1 MSKPTLKHLRVGPL
15 ELALDAPES
24 DIRPRVAKRLGIG
37 EDDLLSFRLS
47 KKSLDARGRRR
58 GKPPVFK
65 IQVEFDLE
73 ASFSSPK
80 LARLERS
87 GKLHEVDFPVTLDV
101 ERSSASR
108 SIEHAVVVGAGPA
121 GLFAALVLARNGV
134 RVTVLDRGAAVEDR
148 GRDLADFHRTRVPN
162 PESNLL
168 FGEGG
173 AGTYSDGKIYT
184 RVDDAL
190 ELPILE
196 ELVACGAP
204 AEIVYDGLAHIGT
217 DRLHKILPALRK
229 RMEAHGVEF
238 LFRTRMD
245 SLDIQDAGE
254 RKVVALQTS
263 GGELR
268 CDVCFLAPG
277 HSARDTWAMLA
288 ELGVEFEAKPFQ
300 LGLRVEHPQELIDSA
315 RWGKDPLLR
324 GLGAASYQ
332 LVSKAKQHEYGAHTF
347 CMCPGGKI
355 VASVNEAG
363 LLCTNG
369 MSNSTHSSRFA
380 NSGVVATFGPSDFGE
395 GAFAGV
401 DFQRELEVRFFEAG
415 GSDYTSPAQTVKDF
429 LRGESTGK
437 LGATSYNFGL
447 RPARV
452 DSLLPEKGRAALV
465 RGLVDF
471 DSMLP
476 GFAGPEGILCGVESR
491 SAGPVRMPRGRETR
505 VANGFSNLFP
515 VGEGAGFAGG
525 IMSAALDGARS
536 AVTCLT
542 SG

>member
-1 MSKPTLKHLRVGPL
+1 MPDLTLKHWRLGPL

-24 DIRPRVAKRLGIG
+24 DLRPRVAKRLGIA
-37 EDDLLSFRLS
+37 EDDLLSFRLA
-47 KKSLDARGRRR
+47 KKSLDARGRHR
-58 GKPPVFK
+58 GKPPVFRV
-65 IQVEFDLE
+65 QVEFDLE
-73 ASFSSPK
+73 ANFASPK

-87 GKLHEVDFPVTLDV
+87 GKIHAADFPATLDV
-101 ERSSASR
+101 ERSSES
-108 SIEHAVVVGAGPA
+108 SHIEHAVVVGAGPA

-134 RVTVLDRGAAVEDR
+134 RVTVLDRGAAVENR
-148 GRDLADFHRTRVPN
+148 GRDLSEFHSTRVPN

-190 ELPILE
+190 EHPILE
-196 ELVACGAP
+196 ELVICGAP
-204 AEIVYDGLAHIGT
+204 AAILYDGLAHIGT

-229 RMEAHGVEF
+229 RMEALGVEF
-238 LFRTRMD
+238 RFGTRMD
-245 SLDIQDAGE
+245 SLTIREGSE
-254 RKVVALQTS
+254 RQIVAVETT
-263 GGELR
+263 GGEVS
-268 CDVCFLAPG
+268 CDACFLAPG
-277 HSARDTWAMLA
+277 HSARDTWQMLA
-288 ELGVEFEAKPFQ
+288 GLGVAFESKPFQ
-300 LGLRVEHPQELIDSA
+300 LGLRVEHPQEVVDAA

-332 LVSKAKQHEYGAHTF
+332 LVCKASDTELGAHTF

-355 VASVNEAG
+355 VASVNEPG

-380 NSGVVATFGPSDFGE
+380 NSGVVTTFGPEDFGD
-395 GAFAGV
+395 GPFAGV
-401 DFQRELEVRFFEAG
+401 EFQRELEARFFEAG
-415 GSDYTSPAQTVKDF
+415 GSDYTAPAQGVRDF
-429 LRGESTGK
+429 MQGQPSKRVGDS
-437 LGATSYNFGL
+437 SYNLGL
-447 RPARV
+447 RSARL
-452 DSLLPEKGRAALV
+452 DQLLPEKGRAALV
-465 RGLVDF
+465 RGLAKF
-471 DSMLP
+471 DRQLP

-505 VANGFSNLFP
+505 LASGFSNLYP
-515 VGEGAGFAGG
+515 LGEGAGFAGG

-536 AVTCLT
+536 AVRCLT

>member
-1 MSKPTLKHLRVGPL
+1 MSKSTLKHLRLGPL
-15 ELALDAPES
+15 ELALDAPEA
-24 DIRPRVAKRLGIG
+24 DIRPRVAKRLGIA
-37 EDDLLSFRLS
+37 EEELLSFRLS
-47 KKSLDARGRRR
+47 KKSLDARGRHR

-65 IQVEFDLE
+65 VQVEFDLE
-73 ASFSSPK
+73 ASFQSPK

-87 GKLHEVDFPVTLDV
+87 GKVHEVDFPATLDV
-101 ERSSASR
+101 HRSKASR
-108 SIEHAVVVGAGPA
+108 EIEHAVVVGAGPA
-121 GLFAALVLARNGV
+121 GLFAALVLARNGM

-148 GRDLADFHRTRVPN
+148 GRDLADFHRTREPN

-204 AEIVYDGLAHIGT
+204 PEIVYDGLAHIGT

-238 LFRTRMD
+238 KFRTRME
-245 SLDIQDAGE
+245 SLEIQNGTE
-254 RKVVALQTS
+254 RKVIALHTTS
-263 GGELR
+263 GEIN

-277 HSARDTWAMLA
+277 HSARDTWEMLA
-288 ELGVEFEAKPFQ
+288 ELGVEFESKPFQ
-300 LGLRVEHPQELIDSA
+300 LGLRVEHPQEVIDAA
-315 RWGKDPLLR
+315 RWGNDKLLR

-332 LVSKAKQHEYGAHTF
+332 LISKATQTEYGAHSF

-355 VASVNEAG
+355 VASVNEPG

-380 NSGVVATFGPSDFGE
+380 NSGVVTTFGREDFGE
-395 GAFAGV
+395 GPFAGLL
-401 DFQRELEVRFFEAG
+401 FQRELEARFFEAG
-415 GSDYTSPAQTVKDF
+415 GSDYTAPAQSVRDF
-429 LRGESTGK
+429 LRGESTRE

-447 RPARV
+447 RPARL
-452 DSLLPEKGRAALV
+452 DELLPGKGTAALV
-465 RGLVDF
+465 RGLAAF
-471 DSMLP
+471 DRMLP
-476 GFAGPEGILCGVESR
+476 GFAGPEGILTGVESR
-491 SAGPVRMPRGRETR
+491 SAGPVRMPRSRETR
-505 VANGFSNLFP
+505 LANRFSNLFP
-515 VGEGAGFAGG
+515 IGEGAGFAGG

-536 AVTCLT
+536 AVSCLT